1 MSILIG
7 FVFGSILCGIGVLF
21 ERMSRNFKGIGAL
34 SMAQS
39 GVLIKMALGISVSVA
54 LVHLQLVDTAEYVVT
69 FSFMTCVMYPICIF
83 IAQRHR
89 ISVYKKLK

>member
-21 ERMSRNFKGIGAL
+21 ERMSRNFEGIGAL

-39 GVLIKMALGISVSVA
+39 GGLIKMALGISV
-54 LVHLQLVDTAEYVVT
+54 
-69 FSFMTCVMYPICIF
+69 
-83 IAQRHR
+83 
-89 ISVYKKLK
+89 